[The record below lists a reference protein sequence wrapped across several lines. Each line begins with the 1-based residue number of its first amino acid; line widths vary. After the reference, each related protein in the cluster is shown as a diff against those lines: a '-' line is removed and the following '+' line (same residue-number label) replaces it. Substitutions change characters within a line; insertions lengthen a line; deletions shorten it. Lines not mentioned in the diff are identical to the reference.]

1 MRNIILATLLVA
13 ATGCASAR
21 QSWHARYD
29 HTHPNGA
36 LPAGVA
42 TPSMALSQPVNVSR
56 CTESGSCGG
65 AGVGPHSN

>member
-1 MRNIILATLLVA
+1 MRNFTIATLLLA

-29 HTHPNGA
+29 HTRPNGA

-42 TPSMALSQPVNVSR
+42 TPSMALGQPINVSR
-56 CTESGSCGG
+56 STESGPSGA
-65 AGVGPHSN
+65 AGVGPHAN